1 VEVRIMTDFQFKA
14 VIAMV
19 LDKLDSVKT
28 LEELDETK
36 NTLRKLTKGV
46 TDIQKEEQPPK
57 E

>member
-1 VEVRIMTDFQFKA
+1 MTDFQFKA